1 MVHGCHTDKVYLQPI
16 KEIKFLDDW
25 KKQYENMTEGNFII
39 SIRKFNEYEN
49 NFLLINSLIY
59 NHFDEFY
66 NKKLTSRPFHRQMI
80 RTMLKE

>member
-49 NFLLINSLIY
+49 NDF
-59 NHFDEFY
+59 F
-66 NKKLTSRPFHRQMI
+66 
-80 RTMLKE
+80 